1 MATFTSVSIVDSLF
15 YGTEHTCN
23 DSSLRNCTCETH
35 KLVALLP
42 DCNLAAKKKIW
53 KTGDLKD
60 TVFILTISRQ
70 KLPAIIFK
78 DSQHITWLIHLV
90 LLIEPN

>member
-23 DSSLRNCTCETH
+23 DSSLRNCACETY

-42 DCNLAAKKKIW
+42 DCNLAAKK
-53 KTGDLKD
+53 
-60 TVFILTISRQ
+60 
-70 KLPAIIFK
+70 
-78 DSQHITWLIHLV
+78 
-90 LLIEPN
+90 N